1 MTRGT
6 NFLNKSK
13 CRCGLHGKTNRPYGT
28 KGGVNYYLKG
38 HCPSCNK
45 VKSLPFT
52 QAQLDVE
59 GEGIKKFFKKV
70 YNKVLKPVGTHVG
83 KNIISNPM
91 RALQVGTQLGMAAAS
106 RNPKMIMNAG
116 MQAGKFGATGKGIK
130 IGELT
135 QGGALYLYKK

>member
-13 CRCGLHGKTNRPYGT
+13 CRCGLHGKANRPYGT

-91 RALQVGTQLGMAAAS
+91 RALQIGTQLGMAAAS

>member
-6 NFLNKSK
+6 NFLMNSK
-13 CRCGLHGKTNRPYGT
+13 CHCGLHGKANRPYGT

-59 GEGIKKFFKKV
+59 GEGIKKFFKNV
-70 YNKVLKPVGTHVG
+70 YNKALKPLGTHVG

-91 RALQVGTQLGMAAAS
+91 KALQTGINLGSAIGS
-106 RNPKMIMNAG
+106 KNPQAI
-116 MQAGKFGATGKGIK
+116 MQAGVSTGKFLSGGAVK

-135 QGGALYLYKK
+135 DGSGLYLHRR

>member
-13 CRCGLHGKTNRPYGT
+13 CRCGLHGKANRPYGT

-38 HCPSCNK
+38 HRPSCNK

-59 GEGIKKFFKKV
+59 GEGIKRIFKKV
-70 YNKVLKPVGTHVG
+70 YSRVLKPVGTHIG
-83 KNIISNPM
+83 KNISKNPM
-91 RALQVGTQLGMAAAS
+91 KALQTGVALGSALAS
-106 RNPKMIMNAG
+106 KNPQAI
-116 MQAGKFGATGKGIK
+116 MQAGVSAGRFAVK
-130 IGELT
+130 
-135 QGGALYLYKK
+135 GGAVKSLI